1 MNTSIIYTES
11 SMNFGGQEAQALLQ
25 MKGLIHRG
33 FNVTLACHIDSQIAH
48 EAKKNNIPIYHVAF
62 INSAHPASIMRL
74 RKLLRQQQTIL
85 AICHSGHDA
94 NNLAI
99 AVKTLAK
106 KQRPC
111 VLRQKTYLSGK
122 IKAFSMNYLF
132 DYVIVPS
139 EPMRETLLQ
148 SGCMPQKVKVVHPG
162 FDFSKMVAEKQT
174 PIADNILTWIN
185 EGTAPIIIQVGML
198 REEKGHDIV
207 LAALAQLK
215 RQGRSF
221 RYLIIGDGACKAK
234 LRKKII
240 DYNLEPETLLAGIV
254 FPSSSIYSYASLTV
268 IPSNKEAFGMVAVES
283 LFFAVPV
290 FASNVGGLPDI
301 IQDKSNGLLLP
312 PSDIN
317 NWIAAIDDFLQQ
329 PKKYQEMALRGQLQV
344 TKKFS
349 IESCL
354 LRLLQIGKV
363 YDINLHN
370 KTNQERSN
378 N

>member
-1 MNTSIIYTES
+1 
-11 SMNFGGQEAQALLQ
+11 
-25 MKGLIHRG
+25 MK
-33 FNVTLACHIDSQIAH
+33 Q
-48 EAKKNNIPIYHVAF
+48 KNNIPIYHVAF

-174 PIADNILTWIN
+174 PIADNILT
-185 EGTAPIIIQVGML
+185 
-198 REEKGHDIV
+198 
-207 LAALAQLK
+207 
-215 RQGRSF
+215 
-221 RYLIIGDGACKAK
+221 
-234 LRKKII
+234 
-240 DYNLEPETLLAGIV
+240 
-254 FPSSSIYSYASLTV
+254 
-268 IPSNKEAFGMVAVES
+268 
-283 LFFAVPV
+283 
-290 FASNVGGLPDI
+290 
-301 IQDKSNGLLLP
+301 
-312 PSDIN
+312 
-317 NWIAAIDDFLQQ
+317 
-329 PKKYQEMALRGQLQV
+329 
-344 TKKFS
+344 
-349 IESCL
+349 
-354 LRLLQIGKV
+354 
-363 YDINLHN
+363 
-370 KTNQERSN
+370 
-378 N
+378 